1 MLKSIIRSYCIIK
14 KQTLG
19 VSPMFNCDAKN
30 LPDHALKIQD
40 NRGNTGR
47 EPGFLNEIVLT

>member
-30 LPDHALKIQD
+30 LPDHALKTQD